1 MKHGKND
8 NEQTKLEAQLLFLQ
22 HLRDENVALN
32 KLIRQLEERRALQ
45 AGVKSPV
52 DQDQGSR

>member
-8 NEQTKLEAQLLFLQ
+8 NKQTKLEEQLLFLQ

-32 KLIRQLEERRALQ
+32 KLIRQLEERRELK
-45 AGVKSPV
+45 AGVKSPN
-52 DQDQGSR
+52 DQDQRNG

>member
-32 KLIRQLEERRALQ
+32 KLIRQLEERRTLQ
-45 AGVKSPV
+45 AGVKSPA